1 MSKKI
6 KHSYYVVM
14 VDLGQLGLEAIVQPE
29 ITRRNVIDRIKSGEY
44 RDVVFIHHVD
54 DLLVEDVTAEL
65 IDAAEQELK
74 DEHRERRELV

>member
-1 MSKKI
+1 MTKRV

-29 ITRRNVIDRIKSGEY
+29 ITRREVINRIKSGEY

-54 DLLVEDVTAEL
+54 DLLVEDVTHELIEAAEAEL
-65 IDAAEQELK
+65 K
-74 DEHRERRELV
+74 ERA